1 MALSTRTVSGGK
13 EYTGGGGGGGG
24 CSEFT
29 DLDWRLRV

>member
-1 MALSTRTVSGGK
+1 MAFSTRNVSGGNAS
-13 EYTGGGGGGGG
+13 GGGGG